1 MARGTDYN
9 FELGETLGEG
19 AFGKVYLCFDKNN
32 ADKRY
37 AMKVIDLRK
46 ATSDEQELA
55 EKEASLLT
63 DLQHEFILHAVTSF
77 QDNGALCI
85 VTEFC
90 DQGDLSQFLEKRSGK
105 PLDEQRIVEWFR
117 QICSALEYLHGRNV
131 LHRDMKTQ
139 NVFLTGEEMTA
150 KLGDLGLAKVLE
162 RPTAKAVT
170 FCGSP
175 YYMSPEIFA
184 CKPYDSKSDIWAMG
198 VCVYEMATLERP
210 FDATLMQQLVFKIVH
225 GQLPPMPKE
234 RYSAQL
240 ITLIEKM
247 MCRETDKRPS
257 ASQLLQDALFKN
269 HQTPKAPPTV
279 PQGKGA
285 FGGVSMRGNP
295 ALINAL
301 NQSLVHKFDMTE
313 LVGTLNAK
321 ANQEKRKKKPK
332 RANQDGFSSILHT
345 ANVSNKFIAANY
357 DDMEKTVT
365 DKTMKKGLHE
375 KGKFAKNLPPK
386 SSVASASDIS
396 LEDEDDFESTM
407 KADKAR
413 AALPPPPDPLQMM
426 NLVVRT
432 LTQVFPKGAD
442 GGSEGALSLPDT
454 SKMEPE
460 TMLLHQIEQLQK
472 HCCQVLGYRLFAKAY
487 DLLDQT
493 DDNMKLE
500 EKLIRLLTPE
510 KFAVVGVQL
519 FYCKNF
525 EYNLNKLKEGDGH
538 SHA

>member
-1 MARGTDYN
+1 MASGGDHD

-19 AFGKVYLCFDKNN
+19 AFGKVYLCFDRNERNK
-32 ADKRY
+32 KY
-37 AMKVIDLRK
+37 AMKVIDLTK
-46 ATSDEQELA
+46 STDDERELA

-77 QDNGALCI
+77 QEKGALCI

-90 DQGDLSQFLEKRSGK
+90 DQGDLSQFLERRCGK
-105 PLDEQRIVEWFR
+105 SLDEQRIVEWFR
-117 QICSALEYLHGRNV
+117 QICSALQYLHSRNV

-139 NVFLTGEEMTA
+139 NVFLTGEDMTA

-225 GQLPPMPKE
+225 GQLPPMPKDK
-234 RYSAQL
+234 YSPQL
-240 ITLIEKM
+240 INLMERM

-257 ASQLLQDALFKN
+257 ATDLLNDVLFKN
-269 HQTPKAPPTV
+269 HEKPKAPPSL

-285 FGGVSMRGNP
+285 GGLSMRGS
-295 ALINAL
+295 AILISAL
-301 NQSLVHKFDMTE
+301 NQSRANKFDMGGLME
-313 LVGTLNAK
+313 TLNEK
-321 ANQEKRKKKPK
+321 ANQEKKKKKPK
-332 RANQDGFSSILHT
+332 AANADKYTSIIHT
-345 ANVSNKFIAANY
+345 ANVSDKFLASNY
-357 DDMEKTVT
+357 EDMEKTVT

-386 SSVASASDIS
+386 SSMTSVSDIS
-396 LEDEDDFESTM
+396 LEDDDFESTM
-407 KADKAR
+407 KADQAR

-432 LTQVFPKGAD
+432 LTQVFPKDGQ
-442 GGSEGALSLPDT
+442 GGSEGALSIPDST
-454 SKMEPE
+454 KMDPE
-460 TMLLHQIEQLQK
+460 SMLLYQIEQLQK
-472 HCCQVLGYRLFAKAY
+472 HCCAVLGYQLFARAY

-525 EYNLNKLKEGDGH
+525 EYNLNKLKEGGGH
-538 SHA
+538 SDA

>member
-1 MARGTDYN
+1 MASGGDYE

-19 AFGKVYLCFDKNN
+19 AFGKVYLCSDKNERN
-32 ADKRY
+32 KKY
-37 AMKVIDLRK
+37 AMKVIDLTK
-46 ATSDEQELA
+46 STDDERELA

-77 QDNGALCI
+77 QDKGALCI

-90 DQGDLSQFLEKRSGK
+90 DQGDLSQFLERRCGK
-105 PLDEQRIVEWFR
+105 SLDEQRIVEWFR
-117 QICSALEYLHGRNV
+117 QICSALKYLHSRHV

-139 NVFLTGEEMTA
+139 NVFLTGEDMTA

-225 GQLPPMPKE
+225 GQLPPMPKDK
-234 RYSAQL
+234 YSPQL
-240 ITLIEKM
+240 ISLMERM

-257 ASQLLQDALFKN
+257 ADDLLNDVLFKN
-269 HQTPKAPPTV
+269 HVIPKTPPTL

-285 FGGVSMRGNP
+285 GGMSMRGNP
-295 ALINAL
+295 ILIGAL
-301 NQSLVHKFDMTE
+301 NQSRKDKFDMSE
-313 LVGTLNAK
+313 LMETLNEK
-321 ANQEKRKKKPK
+321 ANQEKKKKK
-332 RANQDGFSSILHT
+332 HKAANADKFSSILNT
-345 ANVSNKFIAANY
+345 ANVSNKFLASNY

-375 KGKFAKNLPPK
+375 KGKFAKNLPAK
-386 SSVASASDIS
+386 ASVTSASDIS
-396 LEDEDDFESTM
+396 LEDDDLESTM
-407 KADKAR
+407 KADQAR
-413 AALPPPPDPLQMM
+413 AALPPPPDPLKMM

-432 LTQVFPKGAD
+432 LTQVFPKDGQ
-442 GGSEGALSLPDT
+442 GGSEGALSIPDST
-454 SKMEPE
+454 KMDPE
-460 TMLLHQIEQLQK
+460 SMLLHQIEQLQK
-472 HCCQVLGYRLFAKAY
+472 HCCGVLGYPLFARAY

-525 EYNLNKLKEGDGH
+525 EYNLNKLKEGGGH
-538 SHA
+538 SDA